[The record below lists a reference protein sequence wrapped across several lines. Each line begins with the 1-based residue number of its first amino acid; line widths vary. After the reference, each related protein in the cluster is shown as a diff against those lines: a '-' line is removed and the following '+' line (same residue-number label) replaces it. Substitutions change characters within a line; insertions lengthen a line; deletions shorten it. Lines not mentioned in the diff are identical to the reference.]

1 METDRKL
8 IHCSDEELLQYIHA
22 PEKGV
27 TDDAMNLLLERYK
40 GEVRRQARTYY
51 LIGAD
56 QEDLLQEGMIGLYKA
71 IRAYQMEVGTFQG
84 FARLCISRQLTSA
97 LRASLREKQQ
107 PLNQAISLDRSVND
121 EEGEER
127 TMMELLPDP
136 AGKSPEEQAV
146 EVEEEAALLQRIKE
160 SLSSMENMVLD
171 RYLAGMDYHAIAR
184 ELNMGD
190 KAADNA
196 IQRIRR
202 KIRKLF

>member
-1 METDRKL
+1 MDREPIL
-8 IHCSDEELLQYIHA
+8 QCCSDEELLQYIHA
-22 PEKGV
+22 PEKV
-27 TDDAMNLLLERYK
+27 YTDEAVNLLMERYK

-51 LIGAD
+51 LIGSD

-71 IRAYQMEVGTFQG
+71 IQAFNTEIGTFRG
-84 FARLCISRQLTSA
+84 FAGMCISRQLTSA

-107 PLNQAISLDRSVND
+107 PLNQAISLDRSVSD
-121 EEGEER
+121 EEGEEH

-136 AGKSPEEQAV
+136 SGKSPEERAV
-146 EVEEEAALLQRIKE
+146 EVEEEAALVQRIKDC
-160 SLSSMENMVLD
+160 LSSMENKVLEL
-171 RYLAGMDYHAIAR
+171 YLSGMDYHAIAK
-184 ELNMGD
+184 ELEMGD